1 MNGDIAIRAV
11 DIASAAIVLLGVWLA
26 ITRSIGEGTWL
37 LAAQSLCMGAAALVV
52 GVARGSIELM
62 IGGLLA
68 IAVRAVVLPI
78 VLRRLLR
85 DSPVR
90 HERHAYLGPRASAAA
105 AIVIVFVA
113 ALAVDG
119 TTGFPGGGSIHALPA
134 AVAEVLTGLLLIS
147 TRRKSLS
154 MIIGLLVFENG
165 VTFAAFAIT
174 AGMPL
179 VVELGISFDLL
190 IVMAVVQ
197 VHARRMLTTFGS
209 LSTDRLRSL
218 RG

>member
-1 MNGDIAIRAV
+1 MTQELALRVV
-11 DIASAAIVLLGVWLA
+11 DIAAAGIVLLGVWLA
-26 ITRSIGEGTWL
+26 ITRSIGEATWL
-37 LAAQSLCMGAAALVV
+37 LTGQSLLMGAAALAV
-52 GVARGSIELM
+52 GAARGSVELM
-62 IGGLLA
+62 LGGVLA
-68 IAVRAVVLPI
+68 IAVRGIVLP
-78 VLRRLLR
+78 VVVRRLLR

-90 HERHAYLGPRASAAA
+90 HERHAYLGARASAVVAVA
-105 AIVIVFVA
+105 IVFVA

-119 TTGFPGGGSIHALPA
+119 TAGLPGGSSIRALPA
-134 AVAEVLTGLLLIS
+134 AVAEVLTGLLVIT

-165 VTFAAFAIT
+165 ITLAAFAIT

-179 VVELGISFDLL
+179 VVELGVSFDLL
-190 IVMAVVQ
+190 IVMVVVQ